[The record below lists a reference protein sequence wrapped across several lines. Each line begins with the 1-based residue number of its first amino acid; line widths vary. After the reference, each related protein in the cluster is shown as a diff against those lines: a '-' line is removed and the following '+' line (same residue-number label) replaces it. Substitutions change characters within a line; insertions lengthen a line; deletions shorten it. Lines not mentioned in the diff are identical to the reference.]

1 MKNVL
6 LLCVCVL
13 VGWSCASKEPPT
25 FASVAIEDLLPPS
38 ASYEQKPEAEIVPEV
53 PEEDVSSEGDEPSF
67 SQGQLMQEITVRLGD
82 TLWSLSQLHQ
92 LSVDRL
98 IDINGLKEP
107 YNIFEGEIL
116 LVPKKDK
123 PYDVAPT
130 SQTYRVQ
137 TGDTFYSIARRHG
150 VSLSHVWQANDMSE
164 STVLKEGMVLTI
176 PKGGSLSPQKEL
188 SPSSPFVFPVNE
200 LLEPRNFPNGDEGM
214 DIVTRRGAAVR
225 SIAEGDVIYAGND
238 VEGYGNLLL
247 IRHNDGWV
255 SAYGHNES
263 LMVDEGDRV
272 TRGQTIAR
280 AGRSGS
286 SDIAEL
292 YFELRR
298 YNRVVNPRPYL
309 EPSP

>member
-1 MKNVL
+1 MKNTVFL
-6 LLCVCVL
+6 FVCVL
-13 VGWSCASKEPPT
+13 VGWSCAPKEPPT

-38 ASYEQKPEAEIVPEV
+38 SSYEQKPETEIIVPEV
-53 PEEDVSSEGDEPSF
+53 DVSPEVDAPPP
-67 SQGQLMQEITVRLGD
+67 QGQLMQEITVRLGD

-98 IDINGLKEP
+98 IDINGLEEP
-107 YNIFEGEIL
+107 YNIFEGDIL
-116 LVPKKDK
+116 LVPKKDE
-123 PYDVAPT
+123 PHGAPIA
-130 SQTYRVQ
+130 QTYRVQ

-150 VSLSHVWQANDMSE
+150 VSLSHVWQANGMSE
-164 STVLKEGMVLTI
+164 STILREGMVLTI
-176 PKGGSLSPQKEL
+176 PAKGMMPPPQKEMTA
-188 SPSSPFVFPVNE
+188 SSVFVFPVHE

-263 LMVDEGDRV
+263 LMVGEGDRV
-272 TRGQTIAR
+272 MRGQPIAR
-280 AGRSGS
+280 AGTSGS